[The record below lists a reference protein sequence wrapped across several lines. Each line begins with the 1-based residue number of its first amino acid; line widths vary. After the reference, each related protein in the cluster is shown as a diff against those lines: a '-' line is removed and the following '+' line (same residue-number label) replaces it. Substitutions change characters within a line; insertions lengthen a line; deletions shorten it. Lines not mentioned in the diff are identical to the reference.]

1 MILKNSFLDNYLPEN
16 YHGGHMKNISQLED
30 HLGYWLRYVSN
41 QVSLS
46 FRQRLEK
53 EGIAVADWVV
63 LRLLYE
69 EDDFPA
75 SLAEKIGMSR
85 GAMTKV
91 INRLFEKKL
100 VKRTEFQKD
109 RRFQKI
115 AITQHGKSL
124 VPKLAQIADDNEAF
138 YFSHLSNK
146 EQKVMIDILKQTVEF
161 HNLKNKPLD

>member
-1 MILKNSFLDNYLPEN
+1 
-16 YHGGHMKNISQLED
+16 MKDISELED

-53 EGIAVADWVV
+53 EQMTVAEWVA
-63 LRLLYE
+63 LRLLYDD
-69 EDDFPA
+69 DDFPA
-75 SLAEKIGMSR
+75 TLAEKIGMSR

-100 VKRTEFQKD
+100 IKRTEFQKD

-115 AITQHGKSL
+115 AITQEGKAL

-138 YFSHLSNK
+138 YFSHLSSK
-146 EQKVMIDILKQTVEF
+146 EQKAMIDLLKQTVEF
-161 HNLKNKPLD
+161 HNLKNKPLN

>member
-1 MILKNSFLDNYLPEN
+1 
-16 YHGGHMKNISQLED
+16 MKDISHLED

-46 FRQRLEK
+46 FRQRLDE
-53 EGIAVADWVV
+53 EGIAVAEWIV

-69 EDDFPA
+69 NDDFPA
-75 SLAEKIGMSR
+75 GLAEKIGISR

-115 AITQHGKSL
+115 AITQHGRAL

-138 YFSHLSNK
+138 YFSHLSSK
-146 EQKVMIDILKQTVEF
+146 EQKAMINLLKQTVEF
-161 HNLKNKPLD
+161 HNFINKPLD

>member
-1 MILKNSFLDNYLPEN
+1 
-16 YHGGHMKNISQLED
+16 MKNISQLED

-53 EGIAVADWVV
+53 EGVAVADWVV

-75 SLAEKIGMSR
+75 TLAEKIGMSR

-91 INRLFEKKL
+91 INRLFAKKL
-100 VKRTEFQKD
+100 VMRSEFQND

-115 AITQHGKSL
+115 AITEEGKAL
-124 VPKLAQIADDNEAF
+124 VPKLAKIANDNEAF

-146 EQKVMIDILKQTVEF
+146 EQKYMIELLKQTVKF